1 METRALGGTGL
12 RASVLG
18 FGAIPLGYPDLSERE
33 AAALLGRVLDA
44 GVTLIDTAR
53 SYGLAEERIGRHLAH
68 RRGEFVLS
76 TKVGYG
82 VEGCQDWTHECVAK
96 GVDAA
101 LIRMR
106 TDHIEL
112 VHLHSCPVE
121 VLEHNG
127 VLDALEAAREAGKIT
142 AVAYS
147 GDNEPLDWVVASGR
161 VQAVQTSV
169 NICDQGALGGAAR
182 SAAAGGMAVLAKRVL
197 ANVPWRGAREDA
209 TSEEAEYRRR
219 FEILRPDFPAAEDR
233 AAQALRFVVHAEP
246 VSCALIGTTSPG
258 HLAANVAAVES
269 GPLPADEAAAIVA
282 AWQRHGGD
290 WRGII

>member
-1 METRALGGTGL
+1 METRALGRTGL
-12 RASVLG
+12 EASVIG
-18 FGAIPLGYPDLSERE
+18 FGAIPLGASELSETE
-33 AAALLGRVLDA
+33 AASLLGRVLDA
-44 GVTLIDTAR
+44 GITLVDTAR
-53 SYGLAEERIGRHLAH
+53 SYGLSEARIGRHLAH

-82 VEGCQDWTHECVAK
+82 VAGCHDWTHECVAR

-101 LIRMR
+101 LERMR
-106 TDHIEL
+106 TEHIDI

-127 VLDALEAAREAGKIT
+127 VLDALDAAREAGKIT

-147 GDNEPLDWVVASGR
+147 GDNEPLDWVVARGR

-169 NICDQGALGGAAR
+169 NLCDQRSLGPTGQ
-182 SAAAGGMAVLAKRVL
+182 SAAQQGMALLAKRVL
-197 ANVPWRGAREDA
+197 ANVPWRPATGNE
-209 TSEEAEYRRR
+209 TSEEAEYHRR
-219 FEILRPDFPAAEDR
+219 FARLRGELPEVEDWPAL
-233 AAQALRFVVHAEP
+233 ALRYVVYAAP
-246 VSCALIGTTSPG
+246 VSCALIGTANPS
-258 HLAANVAAVES
+258 HLAANVAAVEA
-269 GPLPADEAAAIVA
+269 GPLPADLVTAIGD

>member
-1 METRALGGTGL
+1 METRPLGQTGL

-18 FGAIPLGYPDLSERE
+18 FGAIQVGTGEVGE
-33 AAALLGRVLDA
+33 ARAGTLLNRVLDA
-44 GVTLIDTAR
+44 GITLIDTAR

-82 VEGCQDWTHECVAK
+82 VEGCHDWTHECVAK

-101 LIRMR
+101 LRRLR
-106 TDHIEL
+106 TDHIEI

-121 VLEHNG
+121 VLENNG
-127 VLDALEAAREAGKIT
+127 VLDALETAREAGKIT

-147 GDNEPLDWVVASGR
+147 GDNDALDWVVADGR
-161 VQAVQTSV
+161 VQAIQTSI
-169 NICDQGALGGAAR
+169 NLCDQRSLGPTGRRAAAR
-182 SAAAGGMAVLAKRVL
+182 GMAVLAKRVM
-197 ANVPWRGAREDA
+197 ANAPWRPSGANE

-219 FEILRPDFPAAEDR
+219 FAVLRPSLPAVEDW
-233 AAQALRFVVHAEP
+233 AALALRFVVYSP
-246 VSCALIGTTSPG
+246 LVGCALIGTANPA
-258 HLAANVAAVES
+258 HLATNVAAAEA
-269 GPLPADEAAAIVA
+269 GPLPDDVAAAIA
-282 AWQRHGGD
+282 EAWRLHGGS

>member
-1 METRALGGTGL
+1 METRPLGQTGL

-18 FGAIPLGYPDLSERE
+18 FGAIQVGGGDVGE
-33 AAALLGRVLDA
+33 ARAGTLLNRVLDV
-44 GVTLIDTAR
+44 GITLIDTAR

-82 VEGCQDWTHECVAK
+82 VEGCHDWTHECVAR

-101 LIRMR
+101 LGRMR

-127 VLDALEAAREAGKIT
+127 VLDALEAAREAGKIS

-147 GDNEPLDWVVASGR
+147 GDNEALDWVVADGR
-161 VQAVQTSV
+161 VQAIQTSI
-169 NICDQGALGGAAR
+169 NLCDQRSLGATGQRAATR
-182 SAAAGGMAVLAKRVL
+182 GMAVLAKRVM
-197 ANVPWRGAREDA
+197 ANAPWRPSGGNE

-219 FEILRPDFPAAEDR
+219 FGVLR
-233 AAQALRFVVHAEP
+233 AALPVVDDWASLALRFVVHSP
-246 VSCALIGTTSPG
+246 LVSCALIGTANPA
-258 HLAANVAAVES
+258 HLATNVAAVEE
-269 GPLPADEAAAIVA
+269 GPVADEVAAAIA
-282 AWQRHGGD
+282 EAWRVHGSN
-290 WRGII
+290 WRGIV